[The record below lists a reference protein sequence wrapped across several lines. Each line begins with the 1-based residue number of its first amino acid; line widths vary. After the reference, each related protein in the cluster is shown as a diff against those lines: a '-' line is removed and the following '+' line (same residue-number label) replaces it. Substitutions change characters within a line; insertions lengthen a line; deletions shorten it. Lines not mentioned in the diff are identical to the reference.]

1 MSERDPGE
9 AHFGANLPAQHTS
22 WEALRDAGTFA
33 DEAGFDSIWTW
44 DHFVPLS
51 GDTSGAMFEAWM
63 LLAAW
68 GALTRRAKLGTLVTG
83 NTYRHPAVL
92 ANMVATLD
100 HVTNGRAILG
110 LGAAWHEAEHAMYGI
125 PFFTPGTRLA
135 RMDEAAAL
143 IRGLLDDARVS
154 FAGKHYT
161 LRDALREP
169 KPVQRR
175 LPILIGGG
183 GERKTLRTVA
193 RYADYWH
200 GHGPPE
206 VIAHKL
212 AVLRAHCADVGRDPT
227 EITPLTTVS
236 PQVVL
241 RDSVREVEEWW
252 REVAKVHGMAEAPA
266 ANPIH
271 TVDALVAR
279 LLELWRAGAR
289 GFIFYYIAPFDR
301 RTMRL
306 VCDEVRPRFAAAL
319 RTEADAVA

>member
-1 MSERDPGE
+1 
-9 AHFGANLPAQHTS
+9 
-22 WEALRDAGTFA
+22 
-33 DEAGFDSIWTW
+33 
-44 DHFVPLS
+44 
-51 GDTSGAMFEAWM
+51 M

-68 GALTRRAKLGTLVTG
+68 GALTRRAQVGTLVTG

-100 HVTNGRAILG
+100 HITNGRAILG
-110 LGAAWHEAEHAMYGI
+110 LGAAWHEEEHAMYGI

-143 IRGLLDDARVS
+143 IRGLLDQPRVS
-154 FAGKHYT
+154 FTGKHYT
-161 LRDALREP
+161 LTDALCEP

-200 GHGPPE
+200 GHGAPD

-212 AVLRAHCADVGRDPT
+212 DVLRAHCADVGRDPAQ
-227 EITPLTTVS
+227 ITPLTTVR

-241 RDSVREVEEWW
+241 RDSAREVQDWW
-252 REVAKVHGMAEAPA
+252 RQVAEHHHMDELPEV
-266 ANPIH
+266 NPIH
-271 TVDALVAR
+271 TVDALVEH
-279 LLELWRAGAR
+279 LVDLWRAGAR
-289 GFIFYYIAPFDR
+289 GFIFYYLAPFDR
-301 RTMRL
+301 ETMRL
-306 VCDEVRPRFAAAL
+306 VGEQVRPRFAEAIAA
-319 RTEADAVA
+319 EATAAA